1 MSNIAKTSRRSKIRR
16 RVRSK
21 ISGTADKPRL
31 SVFKSSKHVYAQLI
45 DDQSGNTIAA
55 ASTVS
60 KNMKDELGDK
70 PKKEMAEAIGE
81 YIAKTAKEKGIFKVV
96 FDRSGYKYHGIVKS
110 LAEGARKGGLQF

>member
-1 MSNIAKTSRRSKIRR
+1 MSNFTKTSRRSKIRK

-21 ISGTADKPRL
+21 ISGSADKPRL

-45 DDQSGNTIAA
+45 DDQSGNTITA

-60 KNMKDELGDK
+60 KNLKRNLGDM
-70 PKKEMAEAIGE
+70 PKVEKAEAIGE
-81 YIAKTAKEKGIFKVV
+81 SIAKSAQEKGITKVV